1 MKTEPLIPE
10 QALQK
15 TRVPA
20 TRGRLEGV
28 LDRLAL
34 TGYHVDREKWER
46 FEEAGLVA
54 TPMPNER
61 GEREA
66 IRRLRRILDVERRL
80 APTGDTDALC
90 FHLAAAGIENVPSRP
105 VARHIVASVARLFA
119 VGDQLRGAIAFRGS
133 FVGPDGEIRLAR
145 AMGKHV
151 LRSYRTND
159 RGELRLLESLLDAAF
174 IAYVRSTYTNAR
186 PAQLLHVSSSLVT
199 SDLFEE
205 KKKPIKHTAEPL
217 PPVADRDNLIGWLTA
232 VSAENE
238 LAVLRA
244 TQSVAALIRLHV
256 HQFPELQIAWRD
268 VAAEC
273 GPNSATSLQ
282 ALALV
287 PPVLVAAFLQAG
299 HVPPEP
305 IFDRL
310 LERLMHFWGTVS
322 FESVRFDLSNGAFPW
337 VQRITQ

>member
-1 MKTEPLIPE
+1 MKTEPRIPE

-46 FEEAGLVA
+46 FEQAGLVA

-105 VARHIVASVARLFA
+105 VARHVIASVSGLFA
-119 VGDQLRGAIAFRGS
+119 VGDQLKGAIAIRGS

-145 AMGKHV
+145 ALGKHV
-151 LRSYRTND
+151 LRSYRTKD
-159 RGELRLLESLLDAAF
+159 HAELRLLESLLNAAF
-174 IAYVRSTYTNAR
+174 LAYVRSTYANTR
-186 PAQLLHVSSSLVT
+186 PARLLHVSSSLVT
-199 SDLFEE
+199 SDWFEE
-205 KKKPIKHTAEPL
+205 KKKPVKPASQPL
-217 PPVADRDNLIGWLTA
+217 PPIADRENLIEWLTA
-232 VSAENE
+232 VAAENE

-273 GPNSATSLQ
+273 GPNSAMSLQ

-299 HVPPEP
+299 HVPAEP
-305 IFDRL
+305 NFDRM

-322 FESVRFDLSNGAFPW
+322 FESVRFNLSNGAFPW
-337 VQRITQ
+337 VQRTSE